1 MSSQVIRTI
10 RGFFLRVA
18 SFTLV
23 VSSVLWAACAQP
35 GVKGVFV
42 DSGSGA
48 STKEFSMEVCAND
61 AERGRGLMFR
71 KSLDD
76 LNGMIFIFPEEREHT
91 FWMKNTY
98 IPLDML
104 FLSKDLTIVGILE
117 NTAPLTETPRSVGK
131 PSTYVVELAGGVTK
145 KFGIKVGDRL
155 RIDGSLPAAR
165 E

>member
-1 MSSQVIRTI
+1 MSSQVIRSV

-23 VSSVLWAACAQP
+23 VSAVLCSACAQP
-35 GVKGVFV
+35 EVKGVFV
-42 DSGSGA
+42 DSGSSA

-155 RIDGSLPAAR
+155 RINGSPPSAR